1 MKATSPIDWAKTQNN
16 LGIALAALGER
27 ESGTQHLTDA
37 VAVFRAALQERT
49 QARVPLD
56 WAGTQVNL
64 GNALR
69 ILGTRTHDT
78 NQLCEALADEVNAW
92 QVFTGTASY
101 YTSMAVA
108 VTKWTWMRCTRKS
121 MKRLPR
127 ACRPNPTDL
136 NRMGV
141 TN

>member
-1 MKATSPIDWAKTQNN
+1 MSIIKLLAQIDEGTSPIDWAKTQNN
-16 LGIALAALGER
+16 LDVALAAIGER

-37 VAVFRAALQERT
+37 VAAFRAALQERT

-101 YTSMAVA
+101 
-108 VTKWTWMRCTRKS
+108 
-121 MKRLPR
+121 
-127 ACRPNPTDL
+127 
-136 NRMGV
+136 
-141 TN
+141 